1 MTRVPIGGGR
11 LTPGVFRLGG
21 PATAPATQ
29 EVLAER
35 IAWSRREHAF
45 VRRHRDVFDRE
56 LRADPR

>member
-21 PATAPATQ
+21 PATQ